1 MYVLQE
7 RKNCAAAEAEADAL
21 ETISAA
27 GKSIHIPA
35 HLNVPVVDTVLRTEK
50 YVNSLTNIENGSL
63 YDTRE
68 PNIENVSHYEA
79 REPHFENMSRY
90 EARQPNIGNVS
101 RDEERQPN
109 MENVSQ
115 NELRQPVMKESTVA
129 SELSQFLL
137 KKDLIFSRL
146 HKFDDSPENYAAWRT
161 GFCNIMDEL
170 NVSPPEELD
179 LLIRWLG
186 PESVKHATSIRA
198 ASTSNPVKGLSRLW
212 DRLNERYGSPQM
224 VESALKTKLNNFPK
238 ITNKE
243 FKRLYEL
250 ADILSEIESAME
262 NPTYRDLLSYFNTTA
277 GINPIV
283 SKLPHNIQEKWT
295 NHAVRYRKQF
305 DVVFPPFSCFTE
317 FVREMSQIKNDP
329 GFVYDNDTAKD
340 SSIQKQDRNPVSRAP
355 AKKRGNQSAPHVSTF
370 KTEISP
376 TGNMES
382 IDSSSLCPLHH
393 TGHSLNS
400 CRQFR
405 SKPIGVRRKY
415 LKEKRYCFK
424 CCDSTDHVYKN
435 CSKNITCNVC
445 QSTEHPGAL
454 HFDGGE
460 KSRDKEPVKTVTI
473 PHNEKV
479 TANCTRINNARG
491 QSKSCAKILMVNVHP
506 TQEPQNTVKMYALL
520 DEQNNRSLVRPAFF
534 QLFDKKYETVNYS
547 LSTCSGLASAT
558 GRKACDFTVSAL
570 DGSFNADLPC
580 LLECDNIPNE
590 REEIPT
596 PDVALSYPHLSDL
609 AQYIPDL
616 DPSVEIVMLLGR
628 DIPEVHHVQ
637 DQRIGPSG
645 SPYAQQLHLGW
656 TIIGET
662 CLGTMHRP
670 DTVNVNKTYLIK
682 DRPSLCKPCPY
693 GLRVK
698 EHAPSDTTAHDECE
712 HSIFQRTRD
721 DEKLGLS
728 REDQEFLKIMDRD
741 FIKDLHGRWTAPLPF
756 KPHRPRLPNNK
767 SQAVKRAHILDNT
780 LRKDPIKRA
789 HFITFMQKLFEQKHA
804 ELAPPLHDGQECWYL
819 PIFGVYQKRDQI
831 RGVFDS
837 SAKHDGLSLN
847 NVLMSG
853 PDMTNNLPGILLRF
867 RREQVAVTADV
878 QQMFYNFFDCEDHRN
893 FLRFLWYQDNDMS
906 KDLVEYRMCVH
917 VFGNTPSPAVATYG
931 LRRTACENA
940 DNFGYNMKE
949 FVEQDFY
956 VGDGLMSLPSAP
968 EAIDLMKR
976 TQQALATAG
985 IRLHKVASNCT
996 QVLKSFPQEDLAK
1009 DLKDLEIDTDSLPV
1023 QHSLGLSWDLESDSF
1038 LFRISPDDKPYTRR
1052 GVLSVTNSLFDP
1064 LGFIAPVAI
1073 GGKILLRSMT
1083 TGMFD
1088 WDETLPSKFYN
1099 EWERWRDSLHDL
1111 QDLRIPRQYTS
1122 SSFKECEN
1130 ISVHVFS
1137 DASEKAI
1144 ASVGYLLTACED
1156 GTQELGFILGKT
1168 KVAPLH
1174 TTTIPRLELCAAVL
1188 AIEIAETISE
1198 QLNLPLSIFR
1208 FYTDSKV
1215 VIGYVYNQT
1224 RRFYNYVCN
1233 RVTRIRKSS
1242 TPEQWNF
1249 VSTEHNP
1256 ADQGTRPIHAK
1267 DLLESKWLH
1276 GPMFLLEGTEFSDD
1290 LVPEVSADD
1299 KEVRPEV
1306 SCLLIKAKVS
1316 GETILKRCEKFSNWH
1331 QLVTA
1336 MGTLIKL
1343 ARRIG
1348 GGNLPSTPSCLESFS
1363 RAKTFILQLVQR
1375 DTFPTEIECL
1385 SSGNPCPRDSRISA
1399 LNPFLDQHGLLRVG
1413 GRLKHAKIDT
1423 NEKYPI
1429 IIPSAHH
1436 ISTLIVR
1443 HYHEQMK
1450 HQGRHLTEGSIR
1462 SAGFWIVGGK
1472 RLLSSIIHKCVTCRK
1487 FRGKEGNQIM
1497 SDLPK
1502 DRVVPGPPF
1511 SSVGVDVFG
1520 PWNVVARRTRGGVA
1534 NSKRWAVLYTCLTT
1548 RAIHIEVVE
1557 ELSTSAFINA
1567 TRRFI
1572 AIRGK
1577 VTEFR
1582 SDRDTNFVG
1591 ATDLMRIDAVKCR
1604 GWSIEGVF
1612 V

>member
-1 MYVLQE
+1 MSIKSSVTQENILESRRTRVLTEKAKEQYEQTLTKFKDKLSFAWGKCQSELDNVMCASDDNVENLKKVRLSLSIVYGGYCMISDEFTSYMDTINSAESQGEVAHHATNFKRSDFIVKNVLKQIDVKISSAEYETRSNRSSRYSDHSGRTSRHSDRISQHSNSSSDAARRRAKADAAKVRVAYVQKEAELCKHQAFIEQEEKLHLAKLERQKQELNADMYVLQE

-27 GKSIHIPA
+27 GESIHIPA
-35 HLNVPVVDTVLRTEK
+35 HLNVPVVDTVLR
-50 YVNSLTNIENGSL
+50 
-63 YDTRE
+63 
-68 PNIENVSHYEA
+68 
-79 REPHFENMSRY
+79 
-90 EARQPNIGNVS
+90 
-101 RDEERQPN
+101 
-109 MENVSQ
+109 
-115 NELRQPVMKESTVA
+115 
-129 SELSQFLL
+129 
-137 KKDLIFSRL
+137 
-146 HKFDDSPENYAAWRT
+146 
-161 GFCNIMDEL
+161 
-170 NVSPPEELD
+170 
-179 LLIRWLG
+179 
-186 PESVKHATSIRA
+186 
-198 ASTSNPVKGLSRLW
+198 
-212 DRLNERYGSPQM
+212 
-224 VESALKTKLNNFPK
+224 
-238 ITNKE
+238 
-243 FKRLYEL
+243 
-250 ADILSEIESAME
+250 
-262 NPTYRDLLSYFNTTA
+262 
-277 GINPIV
+277 
-283 SKLPHNIQEKWT
+283 
-295 NHAVRYRKQF
+295 
-305 DVVFPPFSCFTE
+305 
-317 FVREMSQIKNDP
+317 
-329 GFVYDNDTAKD
+329 
-340 SSIQKQDRNPVSRAP
+340 
-355 AKKRGNQSAPHVSTF
+355 
-370 KTEISP
+370 
-376 TGNMES
+376 
-382 IDSSSLCPLHH
+382 
-393 TGHSLNS
+393 
-400 CRQFR
+400 
-405 SKPIGVRRKY
+405 
-415 LKEKRYCFK
+415 
-424 CCDSTDHVYKN
+424 
-435 CSKNITCNVC
+435 TCNVC

-479 TANCTRINNARG
+479 TANCTRINNASGR
-491 QSKSCAKILMVNVHP
+491 SKSCAKILMVNVHP

-520 DEQNNRSLVRPAFF
+520 DEQSNRSLVRPAFF

-570 DGSFNADLPC
+570 DGSFNA
-580 LLECDNIPNE
+580 NE

-693 GLRVK
+693 NLRVK
-698 EHAPSDTTAHDECE
+698 ERAPSDTTAHDECE

-721 DEKLGLS
+721 DEKLGFS

-741 FIKDLHGRWTAPLPF
+741 FRKDLHGRWTAPLPF

-780 LRKDPIKRA
+780 PRKDPIKRA

-819 PIFGVYQKRDQI
+819 PIFGVYHPKKRDQI

-878 QQMFYNFFDCEDHRN
+878 QQMFYNFFVCEDHRN

-940 DNFGYNMKE
+940 DNFGYDMKE

-956 VGDGLMSLPSAP
+956 VDDGLMSLPSAP
-968 EAIDLMKR
+968 EAIDLMKH

-985 IRLHKVASNCT
+985 IRLHKVASNST

-1009 DLKDLEIDTDSLPV
+1009 DLKDLEIGTDSLPV

-1215 VIGYVYNQT
+1215 VLGYVYNQT

-1276 GPMFLLEGTEFSDD
+1276 APTFLLEGTEFSR
-1290 LVPEVSADD
+1290 
-1299 KEVRPEV
+1299 RPC
-1306 SCLLIKAKVS
+1306 SR
-1316 GETILKRCEKFSNWH
+1316 G
-1331 QLVTA
+1331 
-1336 MGTLIKL
+1336 
-1343 ARRIG
+1343 IG
-1348 GGNLPSTPSCLESFS
+1348 
-1363 RAKTFILQLVQR
+1363 
-1375 DTFPTEIECL
+1375 
-1385 SSGNPCPRDSRISA
+1385 
-1399 LNPFLDQHGLLRVG
+1399 
-1413 GRLKHAKIDT
+1413 
-1423 NEKYPI
+1423 
-1429 IIPSAHH
+1429 
-1436 ISTLIVR
+1436 
-1443 HYHEQMK
+1443 
-1450 HQGRHLTEGSIR
+1450 
-1462 SAGFWIVGGK
+1462 
-1472 RLLSSIIHKCVTCRK
+1472 
-1487 FRGKEGNQIM
+1487 
-1497 SDLPK
+1497 
-1502 DRVVPGPPF
+1502 
-1511 SSVGVDVFG
+1511 
-1520 PWNVVARRTRGGVA
+1520 
-1534 NSKRWAVLYTCLTT
+1534 
-1548 RAIHIEVVE
+1548 
-1557 ELSTSAFINA
+1557 
-1567 TRRFI
+1567 
-1572 AIRGK
+1572 
-1577 VTEFR
+1577 
-1582 SDRDTNFVG
+1582 
-1591 ATDLMRIDAVKCR
+1591 
-1604 GWSIEGVF
+1604 
-1612 V
+1612 